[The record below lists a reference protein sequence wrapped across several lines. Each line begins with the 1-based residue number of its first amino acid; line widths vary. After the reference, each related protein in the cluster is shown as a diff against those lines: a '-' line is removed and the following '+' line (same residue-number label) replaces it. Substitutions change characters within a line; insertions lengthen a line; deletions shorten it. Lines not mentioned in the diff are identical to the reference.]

1 MEEEKPRIPDLGI
14 DAKNRIIE
22 QTKKIPL
29 LVNGKEI
36 LITIKKLSTGVRNRI
51 RSECSKTTILG
62 GQPQVRIEELEIQE
76 KILAK
81 AIVEAP
87 FEVSVE
93 GNYLDYPEV
102 SEEFTYWFFAN
113 RFGYTPEQVDNLPY
127 DRMVYFVE
135 LEREIKKQ
143 EKLNM
148 NK

>member
-1 MEEEKPRIPDLGI
+1 MEEEKPGIPDLGI

-29 LVNGKEI
+29 LVNGKDI

-62 GQPQVRIEELEIQE
+62 GQPQVRIDELEIQE

-81 AIVEAP
+81 AITEAP

-93 GNYLDYPEV
+93 G
-102 SEEFTYWFFAN
+102 
-113 RFGYTPEQVDNLPY
+113 
-127 DRMVYFVE
+127 
-135 LEREIKKQ
+135 IKKLPC
-143 EKLNM
+143 EVTDYIFGEYTEFAEPTVKKNLE
-148 NK
+148 